1 MRENIL
7 FPKSATKTKGGVFI
21 QRVRESTAPDGTSP
35 CPVKTLG
42 PGNVVPGPN
51 QRMLALFRAEGF
63 SRHQAGR
70 PQSGEDAEDRAH
82 TNGEEDRCHHGAYGQ
97 SGGNANSLANDVG
110 GET

>member
-7 FPKSATKTKGGVFI
+7 FPKSVTRTKGGIFI
-21 QRVRESTAPDGTSP
+21 QRARESTALDGTSP
-35 CPVKTLG
+35 CHAETVG
-42 PGNVVPGPN
+42 PGNGFPGPTEC
-51 QRMLALFRAEGF
+51 MLSLFCAEGF
-63 SRHQAGR
+63 SWHQAGR
-70 PQSGEDAEDRAH
+70 PQSGEHAEDSTH